1 MSQETISVSE
11 DFYVVSTSAHL
22 DDRLR
27 VLKEGDTF
35 AVFNRFGDI
44 EPSGNGGELGIY
56 YRDTR
61 YLSRFSLTMARNRP
75 LLLSSSI
82 REDNGLLAV
91 DLMNTDLLR
100 GDQVAIPRGT
110 VHIFRSGVIWRDT
123 FYQRI
128 RVHNY
133 GSHSVALKFLLQFAT
148 DFADIFEVRGMPRER
163 RGRDLPPEVT
173 RDSVLL
179 GYCGL
184 DDRLRHTRLVFD
196 PSPNEVTEN
205 SAEYAAHLAV
215 GESAQ
220 YYCAVS
226 CELDRPA
233 ENPSRKMPRR
243 KTLSYEEAANAATDA
258 LREARA
264 EEPEVYTSNEQMN
277 DWLNRSIA
285 DLHMMRTQTSH
296 GLYPYAGVPWFSTPF
311 GRDGIITALE
321 CLWFNP
327 ALARGVLT
335 YLAAT
340 QAEEKND
347 EQDAEPGKILHET
360 RSGEMAALGEVPF
373 GRYYGSIDATPL
385 FIMLAG
391 AYYERTGDLDF
402 AHSIWPNVERALQW
416 IEQFGDL
423 DGDGFVEYARRSHH
437 GLVQQGWK
445 DSVDSVFHADG
456 ELAEAPIALCE
467 VQGYLYAAKN
477 AAAGLARVLGAKEQA
492 ARLTSEAENLRQH
505 FEESFW
511 CEDLSTYALALDG
524 KKRPCRVRTSNA
536 GHCLFTGIASSDH
549 ARRVAATLTNE
560 ESFSGWGIRTVAS
573 SEARYNPM
581 SYHNG
586 SVWPHDN
593 AIIAA
598 GFARYG
604 LENEAAKILA
614 GLLDASLF
622 FDFHRLPEL
631 FCGFARRTGEPP
643 TFYPVACSPQAWA
656 AAAVL
661 LILQSSLGLSAR
673 ACEKRLV
680 LFTPV
685 MPGFLQKITI
695 HRLRVGHASV
705 DLSLTAAA
713 GSAGVNVLHK
723 EGELEVVVSK

>member
-1 MSQETISVSE
+1 MAQEVISVSE
-11 DFYVVSTSAHL
+11 DFYVLSTSSRI

-35 AVFNRFGDI
+35 AVFNRFGDV
-44 EPSGNGGELGIY
+44 ERFGSGGELGLY

-61 YLSRFSLTMARNRP
+61 YLSWFSLSMETDRP

-110 VHIFRSGVIWRDT
+110 VHIFRSGVVWRET

-133 GSHSVALKFLLQFAT
+133 GSHSVELKFLLQFAA
-148 DFADIFEVRGMPRER
+148 DFADIFEVRGMQRER
-163 RGRDLPPEVT
+163 RGRDLPAEVT
-173 RDSVLL
+173 GETVLL
-179 GYCGL
+179 GYRGL
-184 DDRLRHTRLVFD
+184 DNRLCRTRLVFD
-196 PSPNEVTEN
+196 PPPGELTEGK
-205 SAEYAAHLAV
+205 AEYATHLQF

-226 CELDRPA
+226 CELNLSGEDA
-233 ENPSRKMPRR
+233 QRR
-243 KTLSYEEAANAATDA
+243 KPGRESLSYGEAANAATEA
-258 LREARA
+258 LKGARS
-264 EEPEVYTSNEQMN
+264 EEPEVYTSNEQLN

-285 DLHMMRTQTSH
+285 DLHMMRTETRH
-296 GLYPYAGVPWFSTPF
+296 GPYPYAGVPWFSTPF

-327 ALARGVLT
+327 TLARGVLT

-340 QAEEKND
+340 QAEKKND

-373 GRYYGSIDATPL
+373 GCYYGSIDATPL
-385 FIMLAG
+385 FVMLAG
-391 AYYERTGDLDF
+391 AYYERTGDLAF
-402 AHSIWPNVERALQW
+402 ARSIWPNVERALDW
-416 IEQFGDL
+416 IERFGDL
-423 DGDGFVEYARRSHH
+423 DGDGFIEYARRSHH

-467 VQGYLYAAKN
+467 VQGYVYAAKN
-477 AAAGLARVLGAKEQA
+477 AAAGLARVLGGEEQA
-492 ARLTSEAENLRQH
+492 ARLTSEAESLRQH
-505 FEESFW
+505 FEERFW
-511 CEDLSTYALALDG
+511 CEDISTYALALDG

-536 GHCLFTGIASSDH
+536 GHCLFTGIASKER
-549 ARRVAATLTNE
+549 AERVAATLTND

-604 LENEAAKILA
+604 LEHAAAKILG

-622 FDFHRLPEL
+622 FDSHRLPEL
-631 FCGFARRTGEPP
+631 FCGFSRRTGEPP
-643 TFYPVACSPQAWA
+643 TLYPVACSPQAWA
-656 AAAVL
+656 AAAVFL
-661 LILQSSLGLSAR
+661 VLQSSLGLNAR

-685 MPGFLQKITI
+685 MPGFLEKITI
-695 HRLRVGHASV
+695 RRLRVGEASV
-705 DLSLTAAA
+705 DISLTATA
-713 GSAGVNVLHK
+713 GSAGVNVLRK
-723 EGELEVVVSK
+723 QGELEIVVSK

>member
-1 MSQETISVSE
+1 MSQEAISVSE
-11 DFYVVSTSAHL
+11 DYYVVSTSSRT

-44 EPSGNGGELGIY
+44 EPSGDGGELGIY

-61 YLSRFSLTMARNRP
+61 YLSRFSLTIARNRP

-100 GDQVAIPRGT
+100 GDQVVIPRGA
-110 VHIFRSGVIWRDT
+110 VHIFRSGVIWKDT
-123 FYQRI
+123 CYQRI
-128 RVHNY
+128 RIHNY
-133 GSHSVALKFLLQFAT
+133 GSHSVELKFLLQFAA
-148 DFADIFEVRGMPRER
+148 DFADIFEVRGMQREE
-163 RGRDLPPEVT
+163 RGCDLPPEIT
-173 RDSVLL
+173 QAAVLL
-179 GYCGL
+179 SYRGL
-184 DDRLRHTRLVFD
+184 DDRLCRTRLVFD
-196 PSPNEVTEN
+196 PPPDELTEN
-205 SAEYAAHLAV
+205 KTEYAAHLAV
-215 GESAQ
+215 GQSAQ

-226 CELDRPA
+226 CELNLPA
-233 ENPSRKMPRR
+233 KNAQRKKRR
-243 KTLSYEEAANAATDA
+243 HKTLSYNEAANAATGA
-258 LREARA
+258 LKKARL
-264 EEPEVYTSNEQMN
+264 EEPEVYTSNEQLN

-285 DLHMMRTQTSH
+285 DLHMMRTETRY
-296 GLYPYAGVPWFSTPF
+296 GPYPYAGVPWFSTAF

-327 ALARGVLT
+327 GLARGVLT

-347 EQDAEPGKILHET
+347 ERDAEPGKILHET
-360 RSGEMAALGEVPF
+360 RHGEMAALGEVPF

-385 FIMLAG
+385 FVMLAG
-391 AYYERTGDLDF
+391 AYYERTGDLAF
-402 AHSIWPNVERALQW
+402 ARSIWPNVERALEW
-416 IEQFGDL
+416 IERFGDL

-445 DSVDSVFHADG
+445 DSVDSVFHANG
-456 ELAEAPIALCE
+456 ELAQAPIALCE
-467 VQGYLYAAKN
+467 VQGYVYAAKN
-477 AAAGLARVLGAKEQA
+477 AAAGLARVLGENDQSV
-492 ARLTSEAENLRQH
+492 RLTSEAESLRQH

-524 KKRPCRVRTSNA
+524 KKQPCRVRTSNA
-536 GHCLFTGIASSDH
+536 GQCLFTGIASPER
-549 ARRVAATLTNE
+549 ARQVAATLTND

-573 SEARYNPM
+573 SEVRYNPM

-604 LENEAAKILA
+604 LENEAAKILG

-631 FCGFARRTGEPP
+631 FCGFTRRPGESP

-656 AAAVL
+656 AAAVF

-673 ACEKRLV
+673 ACEKRLA

-695 HRLRVGHASV
+695 RRLRVGDASV
-705 DLSLTAAA
+705 DISLTAAA
-713 GSAGVNVLHK
+713 GSAGVNVLRK
-723 EGELEVVVSK
+723 EGELEVMVSK